1 MLWPRFLWLRGLG
14 VIFFSAFFSLA
25 AQIQGLIGPRG
36 ILPASDL
43 FQGVGRTPTLTALW
57 QLPSLLWVSSSS
69 AALTVLV
76 WAGLVA
82 SVLLTIGVW
91 PRGTCAICTVL
102 FLSFVAAA
110 QDFSSYQSDGMLLEA
125 GFLSVFFAPRGVRP
139 RLGVLDPPSRLA
151 RFLLVWEWFRIYL
164 ESGIVKLASGDEQWR
179 TLRALDHYYE
189 NGPLPTYLGWYA
201 QQIPP
206 HAFHAACV
214 VVVFVFELAIVWLG
228 LGPRRA
234 RLVCFFLVTPFQAAI
249 ILTANY
255 AFLNYIV
262 LFLGVL
268 LLDDRFLVRAGLGA
282 PPEVPPRAR
291 NKAFV
296 LVERVA
302 LFAVLV
308 VTIVEAPLVSS
319 ALPRQLLWPAIA
331 LQPFRIANSYGL
343 FAVMTNERLEI
354 EFQGSRDGQTWTPYP
369 FRFKPQDPAA
379 APGIYAPYQPR
390 FEWNLWFASLG
401 TFREY
406 PWVVQTEALLL
417 DGEPSVLR
425 LFKSDP
431 FHGTPPSRVRAM
443 LWRYW
448 FTTPAEKRKTGR
460 WWNRELRGSYAPALH
475 KGADGRLEIVPG

>member
-43 FQGVGRTPTLTALW
+43 FQAVGPTPTLTALW
-57 QLPSLLWVSSSS
+57 QMPSLLWLSSSS

-139 RLGVLDPPSRLA
+139 GLGVLDPPSRPA

-189 NGPLPTYLGWYA
+189 NGPLPTYLGWDA

-228 LGPRRA
+228 LCPRRA

-262 LFLGVL
+262 LVLGVL
-268 LLDDRFLVRAGLGA
+268 LLDDRVLVRAGLAA

-296 LVERVA
+296 LVER
-302 LFAVLV
+302 
-308 VTIVEAPLVSS
+308 
-319 ALPRQLLWPAIA
+319 
-331 LQPFRIANSYGL
+331 
-343 FAVMTNERLEI
+343 
-354 EFQGSRDGQTWTPYP
+354 
-369 FRFKPQDPAA
+369 
-379 APGIYAPYQPR
+379 
-390 FEWNLWFASLG
+390 
-401 TFREY
+401 
-406 PWVVQTEALLL
+406 
-417 DGEPSVLR
+417 
-425 LFKSDP
+425 
-431 FHGTPPSRVRAM
+431 
-443 LWRYW
+443 
-448 FTTPAEKRKTGR
+448 
-460 WWNRELRGSYAPALH
+460 
-475 KGADGRLEIVPG
+475 